1 MEATT
6 HPPTESGVEAD
17 DLNNMTIVVVG
28 LVSTALVL
36 ASALGIK
43 ALFSTYVA
51 MDSEKKANIVEYTEA
66 DTVLMEQD
74 ESLYGAPREM
84 AGKSGVYS
92 LPINQ
97 AMDLVVEELQQKQQQ
112 N

>member
-6 HPPTESGVEAD
+6 HPPAESGVESD

-43 ALFSTYVA
+43 TLFSTYVA
-51 MDSEKKANIVEYTEA
+51 LDSEKKANIVKYTEA
-66 DTVLMEQD
+66 ESVLIQQD
-74 ESLYGAPREM
+74 ESLYGAPHEM
-84 AGKSGVYS
+84 PGKTGVYS

-97 AMDLVVEELQQKQQQ
+97 AMDLVVKELKQKQD
-112 N
+112 